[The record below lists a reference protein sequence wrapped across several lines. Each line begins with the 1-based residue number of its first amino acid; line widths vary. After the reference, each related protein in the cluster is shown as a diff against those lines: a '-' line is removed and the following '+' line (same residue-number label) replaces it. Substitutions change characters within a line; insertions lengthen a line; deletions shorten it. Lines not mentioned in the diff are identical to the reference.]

1 MGVGL
6 RIFIVNDD
14 VSLERLALTR
24 YERLILKLILWSL
37 MPNTTLLKNVLTIN
51 LDASLLRK
59 YIRRF

>member
-6 RIFIVNDD
+6 GIFIVNDD
-14 VSLERLALTR
+14 DSLERLALTR

-37 MPNTTLLKNVLTIN
+37 MPSTTLLKNVLTIN

-59 YIRRF
+59 

>member
-6 RIFIVNDD
+6 GIFIVNDD
-14 VSLERLALTR
+14 DSLERLAPTR

-37 MPNTTLLKNVLTIN
+37 MPSTTLLKNVLTIN

-59 YIRRF
+59 

>member
-14 VSLERLALTR
+14 DSLERLALTR

>member
-14 VSLERLALTR
+14 DSLERLALTR

-37 MPNTTLLKNVLTIN
+37 MPNTTLLKSVLIIN
-51 LDASLLRK
+51 LDGSLLRK
-59 YIRRF
+59 

>member
-6 RIFIVNDD
+6 GIFIVNDD
-14 VSLERLALTR
+14 DSLERLALTR

-37 MPNTTLLKNVLTIN
+37 MPSTTLLKNVLTID

-59 YIRRF
+59 